1 MSTSIKLSGKNFQ
14 SWDAFDLTLAG
25 LTVLTGPSDTG
36 KSAIFR
42 ALKGVLRN
50 ELPIDWIRNDQDES
64 LEVRLELD
72 NHIVTVK
79 RPLKGS
85 TTYTIDDKV
94 FAKLAGAIPDKVKEL
109 KFGDVVIG
117 EYDVDPIFGRQNSP
131 QFLIDPDTFKP
142 PEVNAI
148 LGAFGGTEKLEH
160 GKKEANLRKTQK
172 DAEARTLAV
181 QIRDAEER
189 KDALTVLQTQGDSLE
204 TVLQELEATILI
216 VELENHWLE
225 QAIACRQRIIPL
237 REIQETLILPD
248 ISDLE
253 LMYQQIQ
260 KADQAAEATAYA
272 KWLKKPSTI
281 TSAVVG
287 QWDEARRHWNLI
299 EALGSTVEAGKHIV
313 STDKLKAALQGIET
327 LYSDTVGLWG
337 GIKRLEVLGA
347 LLDELSDSTNRLVG
361 VEGELLVAQTEAQK
375 GLCPKCGSPM
385 FHVCKG

>member
-1 MSTSIKLSGKNFQ
+1 MSASIKLSGRNFQ
-14 SWDAFDLTLAG
+14 SWESFDLTLAG

-50 ELPIDWIRNDQDES
+50 ELPSDWIRNDQDES

-189 KDALTVLQTQGDSLE
+189 KAALTIMQTQGDSLE

-216 VELENHWLE
+216 MELENHWLE
-225 QAIACRQRIIPL
+225 QAITCRQRIIPL

-253 LMYQQIQ
+253 LMYQQIE

-313 STDKLKAALQGIET
+313 STDKLKAALQGVET

-337 GIKRLEVLGA
+337 GIKELEVLGA

-361 VEGELLVAQTEAQK
+361 VESELLVAQTEAQK

>member
-172 DAEARTLAV
+172 MLKLA
-181 QIRDAEER
+181 
-189 KDALTVLQTQGDSLE
+189 L
-204 TVLQELEATILI
+204 
-216 VELENHWLE
+216 
-225 QAIACRQRIIPL
+225 
-237 REIQETLILPD
+237 
-248 ISDLE
+248 
-253 LMYQQIQ
+253 
-260 KADQAAEATAYA
+260 
-272 KWLKKPSTI
+272 
-281 TSAVVG
+281 
-287 QWDEARRHWNLI
+287 
-299 EALGSTVEAGKHIV
+299 
-313 STDKLKAALQGIET
+313 
-327 LYSDTVGLWG
+327 
-337 GIKRLEVLGA
+337 
-347 LLDELSDSTNRLVG
+347 
-361 VEGELLVAQTEAQK
+361 
-375 GLCPKCGSPM
+375 
-385 FHVCKG
+385 